1 MFLQALC
8 VLLAR
13 MKRATSVKMMPD
25 SIVGRAENAVYQEE
39 ITLTTRVAR
48 AEKFAAHARSIRESV
63 PS

>member
-39 ITLTTRVAR
+39 ITVATRVAR
-48 AEKFAAHARSIRESV
+48 VEEIAARARIDSRIG
-63 PS
+63 PT